1 MILDDYDPYDD
12 ELDAEEENERDAI
25 RREMETEFSEENEY
39 NEETE

>member
-1 MILDDYDPYDD
+1 MSLDDYDPYDD

-25 RREMETEFSEENEY
+25 RREMETEFSEEDED

>member
-1 MILDDYDPYDD
+1 MSLDEYDFYDD